1 MAKAAEDETKPIIE
15 NTAPVVKAAKVV
27 YQGIVYDSHKSKPAI
42 TCGDVGSV
50 LSLQEERQHKGSFP
64 LPSDCTEEPI
74 VDFILF
80 QEDQFT
86 QFGGINPSELD
97 YKYMSAFV
105 RYIGTSDEWRRVFIE
120 VNKNIELQ
128 GCDKAPS
135 HLQDD
140 CQKNVTIFEDH
151 ERSRNR

>member
-1 MAKAAEDETKPIIE
+1 M
-15 NTAPVVKAAKVV
+15 VKAAKVV
-27 YQGIVYDSHKSKPAI
+27 YQGAVYNTDVRQPAI
-42 TCGDVGSV
+42 TCGGVGSV
-50 LSLQEERQHKGSFP
+50 LSLQKERQHKGSFS

-80 QEDQFT
+80 QENQFT

-105 RYIGTSDEWRRVFIE
+105 HYIGTSDEWRRVFIE

-135 HLQDD
+135 HWQDD
-140 CQKNVTIFEDH
+140 CQKNVTIFETTKGVGTDSAPGSIK
-151 ERSRNR
+151 EKAKN